1 MMIPLEDRRDHG
13 RVFCRNEDRK
23 ETLNPAANDHMISS
37 TTRHASFRPAPHQQP
52 TTMAVERT
60 RRPNSFSFS
69 FFEAEERMQIEER
82 ARTGRQT
89 IACAACD
96 AASSLRP
103 PWLQNLS
110 IRAPRFDHTPRQL

>member
-1 MMIPLEDRRDHG
+1 MIPLEDRRDHTAESFAETRTG
-13 RVFCRNEDRK
+13 K
-23 ETLNPAANDHMISS
+23 ETLNPAANDHVKP
-37 TTRHASFRPAPHQQP
+37 T